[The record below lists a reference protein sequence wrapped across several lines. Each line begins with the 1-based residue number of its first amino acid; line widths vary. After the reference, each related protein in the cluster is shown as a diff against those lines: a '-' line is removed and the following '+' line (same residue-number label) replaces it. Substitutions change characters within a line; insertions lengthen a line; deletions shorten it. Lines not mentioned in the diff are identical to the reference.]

1 VKLCRFVL
9 HEAPEQPRSGV
20 YHDGKVYETDGER
33 AIGIHDPGA
42 IAFLPPLGSPP
53 AVRAFETY
61 RRPNGEEALTY
72 RFLNPTGFR
81 GPNSETA
88 VSPLAHTLDFAVHV
102 VGTVADLA
110 EGVEVVEA
118 PGFVL
123 GYGLMIV
130 FFDADTAEDERAN
143 GVAIGP
149 SHDFG
154 GVLGPYLTTPDELVE
169 FTVARD
175 PTCFAWRYRVRVNET
190 EVASGESGPTV
201 PLSQLLAFASG
212 VRAVQPGE
220 LLAWPA
226 FDTSPLPETPLGR
239 HLLPADRI
247 EVTVDGLGTLVAR
260 LT

>member
-9 HEAPEQPRSGV
+9 RDAPEQPRSGV

-53 AVRAFETY
+53 AVRVFETY
-61 RRPNGEEALTY
+61 RKQTGEEALTY
-72 RFLNPTGFR
+72 RFLNPTGFH

-88 VSPLAHTLDFAVHV
+88 VSPLAQTLDLAVHV
-102 VGTVADLA
+102 VATVADRA

-118 PGFVL
+118 PSFVL

-130 FFDADTAEDERAN
+130 FLDADTADEERAN
-143 GVAIGP
+143 DLPHGP

-190 EVASGESGPTV
+190 EVASGETGPTL
-201 PLSQLLAFASG
+201 PMSELLSFASCI
-212 VRAVQPGE
+212 REVQAGE

-226 FDTSPLPETPLGR
+226 FEVGPLPESPLGR

-247 EVTVDGLGTLVAR
+247 EVSVDGLGTLVAR